1 MLSPLFHGLYDL
13 HVMKRV
19 MILKYFIAHIYI
31 FSITIIFLGHQRETY
46 QQVFSTPRLAEA
58 LRLPYKGR

>member
-1 MLSPLFHGLYDL
+1 MLSTLFHGLYDL
-13 HVMKRV
+13 HVIFCV
-19 MILKYFIAHIYI
+19 LVSSYI
-31 FSITIIFLGHQRETY
+31 DFPNHYYILGHQRETY

>member
-1 MLSPLFHGLYDL
+1 MLSTLFHGLYDL
-13 HVMKRV
+13 HVVR
-19 MILKYFIAHIYI
+19 IYI

>member
-1 MLSPLFHGLYDL
+1 MLSTLSHGLYDL

-19 MILKYFIAHIYI
+19 IHI

-58 LRLPYKGR
+58 LRLPYKGK

>member
-1 MLSPLFHGLYDL
+1 MLSTLFHGLYDL

-19 MILKYFIAHIYI
+19 SFIVCIYI